1 MKKRRDYTGNEM
13 GIPGGAWFVET
24 SKNYKKLQEFYK
36 THEWKGNKIGWIKK
50 EGDKYGEKN

>member
-1 MKKRRDYTGNEM
+1 M